1 MSAIINEAPIR
12 RFSGIDAPATGR
24 NIRRL
29 RMAAGYTVRQVQE
42 VCGLSSAQAV
52 YKWQWG
58 EALPSL
64 DNMTVLARLLEVK
77 MEDIIVFLSEGGPE
91 EALPERK

>member
-1 MSAIINEAPIR
+1 MSASIEHATIR

-24 NIRRL
+24 TIRRL

-42 VCGLSSAQAV
+42 VCGLASAQAV

-64 DNMTVLARLLEVK
+64 DNMAVLARLLEVK
-77 MEDIIVFLSEGGPE
+77 MEDIIVFSSEGDCACG
-91 EALPERK
+91 LTERK